1 MKVVL
6 LDDFH
11 PLINETLLKWGFEVI
26 DGRGFKSTDLLS
38 VENLDGIFIRS
49 SIPLNKSILSQLV
62 SLKFIARP
70 GAGLENIDIEYCKE
84 ANISVFRSP
93 EGNRDALAEHT
104 MGMILSLINNI
115 NTSNI
120 EVRDGIWLRE
130 DNRGIELKGKV
141 FAIIGYGYMGEAL
154 AKRLK
159 GFDVKVVAYD
169 KYKTNFSSKYVEEV
183 SMDFIYKNADFV
195 SLHTPLTPET
205 KDLVNKSFINNFIKP
220 FFLINTARGHS
231 VKIADLIEA
240 LESQKIIGA
249 CLDVLEFE
257 STSFEKFTFA
267 DDLIFKSLVKFN
279 NVLLTPHIAGWT
291 KESKEKMA
299 LHILRKVKT
308 KFGMKFL

>member
-26 DGRGFKSTDLLS
+26 DGKGFKPTDLTS
-38 VENLDGIFIRS
+38 VKDLDGIFIRS
-49 SIPLNKSILSQLV
+49 SIPLNKSILSELE

-84 ANISVFRSP
+84 VNISVFRSP

-104 MGMILSLINNI
+104 MGMILSLINKI

-130 DNRGIELKGKV
+130 ANRGIELKGKV

-159 GFDVKVVAYD
+159 GFDLTVVAYD

-183 SMDFIYKNADFV
+183 SMDYIYKNADFV

-205 KDLVNKSFINNFIKP
+205 KDLVNTSFINLFNKP
-220 FFLINTARGHS
+220 FF
-231 VKIADLIEA
+231 
-240 LESQKIIGA
+240 Q
-249 CLDVLEFE
+249 
-257 STSFEKFTFA
+257 
-267 DDLIFKSLVKFN
+267 
-279 NVLLTPHIAGWT
+279 
-291 KESKEKMA
+291 
-299 LHILRKVKT
+299 
-308 KFGMKFL
+308 

>member
-26 DGRGFKSTDLLS
+26 DGKGFKPTDLTS
-38 VENLDGIFIRS
+38 VKDLDGIFIRS
-49 SIPLNKSILSQLV
+49 SIPLNKSILSQLE

-84 ANISVFRSP
+84 VNISVFRSP

-104 MGMILSLINNI
+104 MGMILSLINKI

-130 DNRGIELKGKV
+130 ANRGIELKGKV
-141 FAIIGYGYMGEAL
+141 FAIIGYGFMGEAL

-205 KDLVNKSFINNFIKP
+205 KDLVNTSFINLFNKP

-231 VKIADLIEA
+231 VKVVDLIEA
-240 LESQKIIGA
+240 LENQKIIGA

-257 STSFEKFTFA
+257 STSFEEFSYA
-267 DDLIFKSLVKFN
+267 DNPKFKSLIKFKN
-279 NVLLTPHIAGWT
+279 ILLTPHIAGWT
-291 KESKEKMA
+291 VESKEKMA
-299 LHILRKVKT
+299 QVILNKIHD
-308 KFGMKFL
+308 KFIS

>member
-26 DGRGFKSTDLLS
+26 DGKGFKPKDLTS
-38 VENLDGIFIRS
+38 VKDLDGIFIRS
-49 SIPLNKSILSQLV
+49 SIPLNKSILSQLE

-84 ANISVFRSP
+84 VNISVFRSP
-93 EGNRDALAEHT
+93 EGNRDALAEHA
-104 MGMILSLINNI
+104 MGMILSLINKI

-130 DNRGIELKGKV
+130 ANRGIELKGKV

-159 GFDVKVVAYD
+159 GFDIKVVAYD

-205 KDLVNKSFINNFIKP
+205 KDLVNTSFINLFNKP

-231 VKIADLIEA
+231 VKVVDLMEA
-240 LESQKIIGA
+240 LENQKIIGA

-257 STSFEKFTFA
+257 STSFEKFSYA
-267 DDLIFKSLVKFN
+267 DNPKFKSLVKFKN
-279 NVLLTPHIAGWT
+279 ILLTPHIAGWT
-291 KESKEKMA
+291 VESKEKMA
-299 LHILRKVKT
+299 QVILNKIHD
-308 KFGMKFL
+308 KFIS

>member
-26 DGRGFKSTDLLS
+26 DGKGFKPTDLTS
-38 VENLDGIFIRS
+38 VKDLDGIFIRS
-49 SIPLNKSILSQLV
+49 SIPLNKSILSQLE

-84 ANISVFRSP
+84 VNISVFRSP

-104 MGMILSLINNI
+104 MGMILSLINKI

-130 DNRGIELKGKV
+130 ANRGIELKGKV
-141 FAIIGYGYMGEAL
+141 FAIIGYGFMGEAL

-195 SLHTPLTPET
+195 SLHTPLSPET
-205 KDLVNKSFINNFIKP
+205 KDLVNTSFINLFNKP

-231 VKIADLIEA
+231 VKVVDLMEA
-240 LESQKIIGA
+240 LENQKIIGA

-257 STSFEKFTFA
+257 STSFEKFSYA
-267 DDLIFKSLVKFN
+267 DNPKFKSLVKFKN
-279 NVLLTPHIAGWT
+279 ILLTPHIAGWT
-291 KESKEKMA
+291 VESKEKMA
-299 LHILRKVKT
+299 QVILNKIHD
-308 KFGMKFL
+308 KFIS

>member
-26 DGRGFKSTDLLS
+26 DGKGFKPTDLTS
-38 VENLDGIFIRS
+38 VKDLDGIFIRS
-49 SIPLNKSILSQLV
+49 SIPLNKSILSQLE

-84 ANISVFRSP
+84 VNISVFRSP

-104 MGMILSLINNI
+104 MGMILSLINKI

-130 DNRGIELKGKV
+130 ANRGIELKGKV
-141 FAIIGYGYMGEAL
+141 FAIIGYGFMGEAL

-195 SLHTPLTPET
+195 SLHTPLTHET
-205 KDLVNKSFINNFIKP
+205 KDLVNTLFINLFNKP

-231 VKIADLIEA
+231 VKVVDLIEA
-240 LESQKIIGA
+240 LENQKIIGA

-257 STSFEKFTFA
+257 STSFEKFSYA
-267 DDLIFKSLVKFN
+267 DNPKFKSLVKFKN
-279 NVLLTPHIAGWT
+279 ILLTPHIAGWT
-291 KESKEKMA
+291 VESKEKMA
-299 LHILRKVKT
+299 QVILNKIHDN
-308 KFGMKFL
+308 FIS

>member
-26 DGRGFKSTDLLS
+26 DGKGFKPTDLTS
-38 VENLDGIFIRS
+38 VKDLDGIFIRS
-49 SIPLNKSILSQLV
+49 SIPLNKSILSQLE

-84 ANISVFRSP
+84 VNISVFRSP

-104 MGMILSLINNI
+104 MGMILSLINKI

-130 DNRGIELKGKV
+130 ANRGIELKGKV

-159 GFDVKVVAYD
+159 GFDLTVVAYD

-205 KDLVNKSFINNFIKP
+205 KDLVNTSFITLFNKP

-231 VKIADLIEA
+231 VKVVDLMEA
-240 LESQKIIGA
+240 LENQKIIGA

-257 STSFEKFTFA
+257 STSFEKFSYA
-267 DDLIFKSLVKFN
+267 DNPKFKSLVKFKN
-279 NVLLTPHIAGWT
+279 ILLTPHIAGWT
-291 KESKEKMA
+291 VESKEKMA
-299 LHILRKVKT
+299 QVILNKIHD
-308 KFGMKFL
+308 KFIS

>member
-11 PLINETLLKWGFEVI
+11 PLTNETLLKWGFEVI
-26 DGRGFKSTDLLS
+26 DGKGFKSTDLIR
-38 VENLDGIFIRS
+38 VKDLDGIFIRS
-49 SIPLNKSILSQLV
+49 SIPLNKSILSQLE

-84 ANISVFRSP
+84 VNVLVFRSP

-104 MGMILSLINNI
+104 MGMILSLINKI

-130 DNRGIELKGKV
+130 ANRGIELKGKV

-169 KYKTNFSSKYVEEV
+169 KYKTNFSSQYVEEV

-205 KDLVNKSFINNFIKP
+205 KDLVNTSFINLFNKP
-220 FFLINTARGHS
+220 FLLINTARGHS
-231 VKIADLIEA
+231 VKVVDLIEA
-240 LESQKIIGA
+240 LENQKIIGA

-257 STSFEKFTFA
+257 STSFEKFSYA
-267 DDLIFKSLVKFN
+267 DNPKFKSLVKFN

-291 KESKEKMA
+291 VESKEKMA
-299 LHILRKVKT
+299 QVILNKIHD
-308 KFGMKFL
+308 KFIS

>member
-26 DGRGFKSTDLLS
+26 DGKGFKPKDLTS
-38 VENLDGIFIRS
+38 VKDLDGIFIRS
-49 SIPLNKSILSQLV
+49 SIPLNKSILSQLE

-84 ANISVFRSP
+84 VNISVFRSP

-104 MGMILSLINNI
+104 IGMILSLINKI

-130 DNRGIELKGKV
+130 ANRGIELKGKV
-141 FAIIGYGYMGEAL
+141 FAIIGYGFMGEAL

-205 KDLVNKSFINNFIKP
+205 KDLVNTSFINLFNKP

-231 VKIADLIEA
+231 VKVVDLMEA
-240 LESQKIIGA
+240 LENQKIIGA

-257 STSFEKFTFA
+257 STSFEKFSFA
-267 DDLIFKSLVKFN
+267 DNPKFKSLVKFKN
-279 NVLLTPHIAGWT
+279 ILLTPHIAGWT
-291 KESKEKMA
+291 VESKEKMA
-299 LHILRKVKT
+299 QVILNKIHD
-308 KFGMKFL
+308 KFIS

>member
-26 DGRGFKSTDLLS
+26 DGKGFKPKDLTS
-38 VENLDGIFIRS
+38 VKDLDGIFIRS
-49 SIPLNKSILSQLV
+49 SIPLNKSILSQLE

-84 ANISVFRSP
+84 VNISVFRSP

-104 MGMILSLINNI
+104 MGMILSLINKI

-130 DNRGIELKGKV
+130 ANRGIELKGKV

-159 GFDVKVVAYD
+159 GFDLTVVAYD

-205 KDLVNKSFINNFIKP
+205 KDLVNTSFINLFNKP

-231 VKIADLIEA
+231 VKVVDLMEA
-240 LESQKIIGA
+240 LENQKIIGA

-257 STSFEKFTFA
+257 STSFEKFSYA
-267 DDLIFKSLVKFN
+267 DNPKFKSLVKFK

-291 KESKEKMA
+291 VESKEKMA
-299 LHILRKVKT
+299 QVILNKIQD
-308 KFGMKFL
+308 KFIT

>member
-26 DGRGFKSTDLLS
+26 DGKGFKPKDLTS
-38 VENLDGIFIRS
+38 VKDLDGIFIRS
-49 SIPLNKSILSQLV
+49 SIPLNKSILSQLE

-84 ANISVFRSP
+84 VNISVFRSP

-104 MGMILSLINNI
+104 MGMILSLINKI

-130 DNRGIELKGKV
+130 ANRGIELKGKV
-141 FAIIGYGYMGEAL
+141 FAIIGYGFMGEAL

-205 KDLVNKSFINNFIKP
+205 KDLVNTSFINLFNKP

-231 VKIADLIEA
+231 VKVVDLMEA
-240 LESQKIIGA
+240 LENQKIIGA

-257 STSFEKFTFA
+257 STSFEKFSYA
-267 DDLIFKSLVKFN
+267 DNPKFKSLVKFKN
-279 NVLLTPHIAGWT
+279 ILLTPHIAGWT
-291 KESKEKMA
+291 VESKEKMA
-299 LHILRKVKT
+299 QVILNKIHD
-308 KFGMKFL
+308 KFIS

>member
-11 PLINETLLKWGFEVI
+11 PLINDTLLKWGFEVI
-26 DGRGFKSTDLLS
+26 DGKGFKPKDLTS
-38 VENLDGIFIRS
+38 VKDLDGIFIRS
-49 SIPLNKSILSQLV
+49 SIPLNKFILSQLE

-84 ANISVFRSP
+84 VNISVFRSP

-104 MGMILSLINNI
+104 MGMILSLINKI

-130 DNRGIELKGKV
+130 ANRGIELKGKV
-141 FAIIGYGYMGEAL
+141 FAIIGFGYMGEAL

-159 GFDVKVVAYD
+159 GFDLTVVAYD

-205 KDLVNKSFINNFIKP
+205 KDLVNTSFINLFNKP

-231 VKIADLIEA
+231 VKVVDLIEA
-240 LESQKIIGA
+240 LENQKIIGA

-257 STSFEKFTFA
+257 STSFEKFSYA
-267 DDLIFKSLVKFN
+267 DNPKFKSLIKFKN
-279 NVLLTPHIAGWT
+279 ILLTPHIAGWT
-291 KESKEKMA
+291 VESKEKMA
-299 LHILRKVKT
+299 QVILNKIHD
-308 KFGMKFL
+308 KFIS

>member
-26 DGRGFKSTDLLS
+26 DGKGFKSTDLIR
-38 VENLDGIFIRS
+38 VKDLDGIFIRS
-49 SIPLNKSILSQLV
+49 SIPLNKSILSQLE

-70 GAGLENIDIEYCKE
+70 GAGLENIDIKYCKE
-84 ANISVFRSP
+84 VNVLVFRSP

-104 MGMILSLINNI
+104 MGMILSLINKI

-130 DNRGIELKGKV
+130 ANRGIELKGKV

-169 KYKTNFSSKYVEEV
+169 KYKTNFSSQYVEEV

-205 KDLVNKSFINNFIKP
+205 KDLVNTSFINLFNKP

-231 VKIADLIEA
+231 VKVVDLIEA
-240 LESQKIIGA
+240 LENQKIIGA

-257 STSFEKFTFA
+257 STSFEKFSYA
-267 DDLIFKSLVKFN
+267 DNPKFKSLVKFN

-291 KESKEKMA
+291 VESKEKMA
-299 LHILRKVKT
+299 QVILNKICDN
-308 KFGMKFL
+308 FIS

>member
-26 DGRGFKSTDLLS
+26 DGKGFKPTDLTS
-38 VENLDGIFIRS
+38 VKDLDGIFIRS
-49 SIPLNKSILSQLV
+49 SIPLNKSILSQLE

-84 ANISVFRSP
+84 VNISVFRSP

-104 MGMILSLINNI
+104 MGMILSLINKI

-130 DNRGIELKGKV
+130 ANRGIELKGKV
-141 FAIIGYGYMGEAL
+141 FAIIGYGFMGEAL

-195 SLHTPLTPET
+195 SLHTPLTTET
-205 KDLVNKSFINNFIKP
+205 KDLVNTSFINLFNKP

-231 VKIADLIEA
+231 VKVVDLMEA
-240 LESQKIIGA
+240 LENQKIIGA

-257 STSFEKFTFA
+257 STSFEKFSYA
-267 DDLIFKSLVKFN
+267 DNPKFKSLVKFKN
-279 NVLLTPHIAGWT
+279 ILLTPHIAGWT
-291 KESKEKMA
+291 VESKEKMA
-299 LHILRKVKT
+299 QVILNKIHD
-308 KFGMKFL
+308 KFIS

>member
-26 DGRGFKSTDLLS
+26 DGKGFKPTDLTS
-38 VENLDGIFIRS
+38 VKDLDGIFIRS
-49 SIPLNKSILSQLV
+49 SIPLNKSILSQLE

-84 ANISVFRSP
+84 VNISVFRSP

-104 MGMILSLINNI
+104 MGMILSLINKI

-130 DNRGIELKGKV
+130 ANRGIELKGKV

-159 GFDVKVVAYD
+159 GFDLTVVAYD

-205 KDLVNKSFINNFIKP
+205 KDLVNTSFINLFNKS

-231 VKIADLIEA
+231 VKVVDLIEA
-240 LESQKIIGA
+240 LENQKIIGA

-257 STSFEKFTFA
+257 STSFEKFSYA
-267 DDLIFKSLVKFN
+267 DNPNFKSLVKFK

-291 KESKEKMA
+291 VESKEKMA
-299 LHILRKVKT
+299 QVILNKIQD
-308 KFGMKFL
+308 KFIT

>member
-26 DGRGFKSTDLLS
+26 DGKGFNPTDLTS
-38 VENLDGIFIRS
+38 VKNLDGIFIRS
-49 SIPLNKSILSQLV
+49 SIPLNKSIISQLV

-84 ANISVFRSP
+84 VNISVFRSP

-104 MGMILSLINNI
+104 MGMILSLINKI

-120 EVRDGIWLRE
+120 EVRDGVWLRE
-130 DNRGIELKGKV
+130 ANRGIELKGKV

-159 GFDVKVVAYD
+159 GFDLTVVAYD

-183 SMDFIYKNADFV
+183 SMDYIYKNADFV

-205 KDLVNKSFINNFIKP
+205 KDLVNTSFINLFNKP

-231 VKIADLIEA
+231 VKVVDLTEA
-240 LESQKIIGA
+240 LENQKIIGA

-257 STSFEKFTFA
+257 STSFEKFSYA
-267 DDLIFKSLVKFN
+267 DNPKFKSLVKFK

-291 KESKEKMA
+291 VESKEKMA
-299 LHILRKVKT
+299 QVILNKIQD
-308 KFGMKFL
+308 KFIT

>member
-26 DGRGFKSTDLLS
+26 DGKGFKPTDLTS
-38 VENLDGIFIRS
+38 VKDLDGIFIRS
-49 SIPLNKSILSQLV
+49 SIPLNKSILSELE

-84 ANISVFRSP
+84 VNISVFRSP

-104 MGMILSLINNI
+104 MGMMLSLINKI

-130 DNRGIELKGKV
+130 ANRGIELKGKV

-159 GFDVKVVAYD
+159 GFDLTVVAYD

-205 KDLVNKSFINNFIKP
+205 KDLVNTSFINLFNKP

-231 VKIADLIEA
+231 VIIADLIEA
-240 LESQKIIGA
+240 LENQKIIGA

-257 STSFEKFTFA
+257 STSFEKFSYA
-267 DDLIFKSLVKFN
+267 DNPNFKSLVKFK

-291 KESKEKMA
+291 VESKEKMA
-299 LHILRKVKT
+299 QVILNKIQD
-308 KFGMKFL
+308 KFIT

>member
-11 PLINETLLKWGFEVI
+11 PLINKTLLKWGFEII
-26 DGRGFKSTDLLS
+26 DGKGFKPTDLTS
-38 VENLDGIFIRS
+38 VKDLDGIFIRS
-49 SIPLNKSILSQLV
+49 SIPLNKSILSQLE

-84 ANISVFRSP
+84 VNISVFRSP

-104 MGMILSLINNI
+104 MGMILSLINKI

-130 DNRGIELKGKV
+130 ANRGIELKGKV
-141 FAIIGYGYMGEAL
+141 FAIIGYGFMGEAL

-205 KDLVNKSFINNFIKP
+205 KDLVNTSFINLFNKP

-231 VKIADLIEA
+231 VKVVDLMEA
-240 LESQKIIGA
+240 LENQKIIGA

-257 STSFEKFTFA
+257 STSFEKFSYA
-267 DDLIFKSLVKFN
+267 DNPKFKSLVKFKN
-279 NVLLTPHIAGWT
+279 ILLTPHIAGWT
-291 KESKEKMA
+291 VESKEKMA
-299 LHILRKVKT
+299 QVILNKIHD
-308 KFGMKFL
+308 KFIS

>member
-11 PLINETLLKWGFEVI
+11 PLISETLLKWGFEVI
-26 DGRGFKSTDLLS
+26 YGKGFKSTDLTS
-38 VENLDGIFIRS
+38 VKDLDGIFIRS
-49 SIPLNKSILSQLV
+49 SIPLNKSILSQLE

-84 ANISVFRSP
+84 VNISVFRSP

-104 MGMILSLINNI
+104 MGMILSLINKI

-130 DNRGIELKGKV
+130 ANRGIELKGKV

-159 GFDVKVVAYD
+159 GFDLTVVAYD

-195 SLHTPLTPET
+195 SLHTPLTTET
-205 KDLVNKSFINNFIKP
+205 KDLVNTSFINLFNKP

-231 VKIADLIEA
+231 VIISDLIEA
-240 LESQKIIGA
+240 LENQKIIGA

-257 STSFEKFTFA
+257 STSFEKFSFA
-267 DDLIFKSLVKFN
+267 DNPKFKSLVKFK

-291 KESKEKMA
+291 VESKEKMA
-299 LHILRKVKT
+299 QVILNKIQDNFIT
-308 KFGMKFL
+308 

>member
-11 PLINETLLKWGFEVI
+11 PSINETLLKWGFEVI
-26 DGRGFKSTDLLS
+26 DGKGFKSSDLTS
-38 VENLDGIFIRS
+38 IENLDGIFIRS
-49 SIPLNKSILSQLV
+49 SIPLNKSILSQLE

-84 ANISVFRSP
+84 VNISVFRSP

-104 MGMILSLINNI
+104 MGMILSLINKI

-130 DNRGIELKGKV
+130 ANRGIELKGKV

-169 KYKTNFSSKYVEEV
+169 KYKTNFTSKYVQEV

-205 KDLVNKSFINNFIKP
+205 KDLVNTSFINLFNKP

-231 VKIADLIEA
+231 VKVVDLIEA
-240 LESQKIIGA
+240 LENQKIIGA

-257 STSFEKFTFA
+257 STSFEKFSYA
-267 DDLIFKSLVKFN
+267 DNPKFKSLVKFN

-291 KESKEKMA
+291 VESKEKMA
-299 LHILRKVKT
+299 QVILNKIRD
-308 KFGMKFL
+308 KFIS

>member
-11 PLINETLLKWGFEVI
+11 PLISETLLKWGFEVI
-26 DGRGFKSTDLLS
+26 DGKGFKSTDLIS
-38 VENLDGIFIRS
+38 VKDLDGIFIRS
-49 SIPLNKSILSQLV
+49 SIPLNKSIISQLE

-84 ANISVFRSP
+84 VNISVFRSP

-115 NTSNI
+115 NNSNI

-130 DNRGIELKGKV
+130 ANRGIELKGKV

-159 GFDVKVVAYD
+159 GFDVTVVAYD
-169 KYKTNFSSKYVEEV
+169 KYKTNFSSNYVEEV
-183 SMDFIYKNADFV
+183 SMDYIYKNADFV
-195 SLHTPLTPET
+195 SLHTPLNPET
-205 KDLVNKSFINNFIKP
+205 KDLVNTSFINLFNKP
-220 FFLINTARGHS
+220 FLLINTARGHS
-231 VKIADLIEA
+231 VIISDLIEA
-240 LESQKIIGA
+240 LENQKIIGA

-257 STSFEKFTFA
+257 STSFEKFSYA
-267 DDLIFKSLVKFN
+267 DNPNFKSLVKFK

-291 KESKEKMA
+291 VESKEKMA
-299 LHILRKVKT
+299 QVILNKIQY
-308 KFGMKFL
+308 KFIT

>member
-26 DGRGFKSTDLLS
+26 DGKGFKSTDLIR
-38 VENLDGIFIRS
+38 VKDLDGIFIRS
-49 SIPLNKSILSQLV
+49 SIPLNKSILSQLE

-84 ANISVFRSP
+84 VNVLVFRSP

-104 MGMILSLINNI
+104 MGMILSLINKI

-130 DNRGIELKGKV
+130 ANRGIELKGKV

-169 KYKTNFSSKYVEEV
+169 KYKTNFSSQYVEEV

-205 KDLVNKSFINNFIKP
+205 KDLVNTSFINLFNKP

-231 VKIADLIEA
+231 VKVVDLIEA
-240 LESQKIIGA
+240 LENQKIIGA

-257 STSFEKFTFA
+257 STSFEKFSYA
-267 DDLIFKSLVKFN
+267 DNPKFKSLVKFN

-291 KESKEKMA
+291 VESKEKMA
-299 LHILRKVKT
+299 QVILNKIRDN
-308 KFGMKFL
+308 FIS

>member
-26 DGRGFKSTDLLS
+26 DGKGFKPTDLTS
-38 VENLDGIFIRS
+38 VKDLDGIFIRS
-49 SIPLNKSILSQLV
+49 SIPLNKSILSQLE

-84 ANISVFRSP
+84 VNISVFRSP

-104 MGMILSLINNI
+104 MGMILSLINKI

-130 DNRGIELKGKV
+130 ANRGIELKGKF
-141 FAIIGYGYMGEAL
+141 FAIIGYGFMGEAL

-205 KDLVNKSFINNFIKP
+205 KDLVNTSFINLFNKP

-231 VKIADLIEA
+231 VKVVDLMEA
-240 LESQKIIGA
+240 LENQKIIGA

-257 STSFEKFTFA
+257 STSFEKFSYA
-267 DDLIFKSLVKFN
+267 DNPKFKSLVKFKN
-279 NVLLTPHIAGWT
+279 ILLTPHIAGWT
-291 KESKEKMA
+291 VESKEKMA
-299 LHILRKVKT
+299 QVILNKIHD
-308 KFGMKFL
+308 KFIS

>member
-11 PLINETLLKWGFEVI
+11 HLINETLLKWGFEVI
-26 DGRGFKSTDLLS
+26 DGKGFKPKDLTS
-38 VENLDGIFIRS
+38 VKDLDGIFVRS
-49 SIPLNKSILSQLV
+49 SIPLNKSVLSQLE

-70 GAGLENIDIEYCKE
+70 GAGLENIDIKYCKE
-84 ANISVFRSP
+84 VNISVFRSP

-130 DNRGIELKGKV
+130 ANRGIELKGKV

-159 GFDVKVVAYD
+159 GFDVTVVAYD
-169 KYKTNFSSKYVEEV
+169 KYKTNFSSNYVEEV
-183 SMDFIYKNADFV
+183 SMDYIYKNADFV
-195 SLHTPLTPET
+195 SLHTPLNPET
-205 KDLVNKSFINNFIKP
+205 KDLVNTSFINLFNKP
-220 FFLINTARGHS
+220 FLLINTARGHS
-231 VKIADLIEA
+231 VIISDLIEA
-240 LESQKIIGA
+240 LENQKIIGA

-257 STSFEKFTFA
+257 STSFEKFSYA
-267 DDLIFKSLVKFN
+267 DNPNFKLLVKFK

-291 KESKEKMA
+291 VESKEKMA
-299 LHILRKVKT
+299 QVILNKIQY
-308 KFGMKFL
+308 KFIT

>member
-26 DGRGFKSTDLLS
+26 DGKGFKPTDLTS
-38 VENLDGIFIRS
+38 VKDLDGIFIRS
-49 SIPLNKSILSQLV
+49 SIPLNKSILSQLE

-84 ANISVFRSP
+84 VNISVFRSP

-104 MGMILSLINNI
+104 MGMILSLINKI

-130 DNRGIELKGKV
+130 ANRGIELKGKV

-159 GFDVKVVAYD
+159 GFDLTVVAYD

-183 SMDFIYKNADFV
+183 SMDYIYKNADFV

-205 KDLVNKSFINNFIKP
+205 KDLVNTSFINLFNKP

-231 VKIADLIEA
+231 VKVVDLMEA
-240 LESQKIIGA
+240 LENQKIIGA

-257 STSFEKFTFA
+257 STSFEKFSYA
-267 DDLIFKSLVKFN
+267 DNPKFKSLVKFK

-291 KESKEKMA
+291 VESKEKMA
-299 LHILRKVKT
+299 QVILNKIHD
-308 KFGMKFL
+308 KFIS

>member
-11 PLINETLLKWGFEVI
+11 PSINETLLKWGFEVI
-26 DGRGFKSTDLLS
+26 DGKGFKSTDLIRIKDL
-38 VENLDGIFIRS
+38 NGIFIRS
-49 SIPLNKSILSQLV
+49 SIPLNKSILSQLE

-84 ANISVFRSP
+84 VNISVFRSP

-104 MGMILSLINNI
+104 MGMILSLINKI

-154 AKRLK
+154 AKRMK

-205 KDLVNKSFINNFIKP
+205 KDLVNTSFINLFNKP

-231 VKIADLIEA
+231 VKVVDLIEA
-240 LESQKIIGA
+240 LENQKIIGA

-257 STSFEKFTFA
+257 STSFEKFSYA
-267 DDLIFKSLVKFN
+267 DNPKFKSLVKFK

-291 KESKEKMA
+291 VESKEKMA
-299 LHILRKVKT
+299 QVILNKIRD
-308 KFGMKFL
+308 KFIS

>member
-26 DGRGFKSTDLLS
+26 DGKGFKPTDLTS
-38 VENLDGIFIRS
+38 VKDLDGIFIRS
-49 SIPLNKSILSQLV
+49 SIPLNKSILSQLE

-84 ANISVFRSP
+84 VNISVFRSP

-104 MGMILSLINNI
+104 MGMILSLINKI

-130 DNRGIELKGKV
+130 ANRGIELKGKV

-159 GFDVKVVAYD
+159 GFDLTVVAYD

-183 SMDFIYKNADFV
+183 SMDYIYKNADFV

-205 KDLVNKSFINNFIKP
+205 KDLVNTSFINLFNKP

-231 VKIADLIEA
+231 VKVVDLMEA
-240 LESQKIIGA
+240 LENQKIIGA

-257 STSFEKFTFA
+257 STSFEKFSYA
-267 DDLIFKSLVKFN
+267 DNPKFKSLVKFKN
-279 NVLLTPHIAGWT
+279 ILLTPHIAGWT
-291 KESKEKMA
+291 VESKEKMA
-299 LHILRKVKT
+299 QVILNKIHD
-308 KFGMKFL
+308 KFIS

>member
-26 DGRGFKSTDLLS
+26 DGKGFKPTDLTS
-38 VENLDGIFIRS
+38 VKDLDGIFIRS
-49 SIPLNKSILSQLV
+49 SIPLNKSILSQLE

-84 ANISVFRSP
+84 VNISVFRSP

-104 MGMILSLINNI
+104 MGMILSLINKI

-130 DNRGIELKGKV
+130 ANRGIELKGKV

-159 GFDVKVVAYD
+159 GFDLTVVAYD

-195 SLHTPLTPET
+195 SLHTPLTTET
-205 KDLVNKSFINNFIKP
+205 KDLVNTSFINLFNKP

-231 VKIADLIEA
+231 VKVVDLMEA
-240 LESQKIIGA
+240 LENQKIIGA

-257 STSFEKFTFA
+257 STSFEKFSYA
-267 DDLIFKSLVKFN
+267 DNPKFKSLVKFK

-291 KESKEKMA
+291 VESKEKMA
-299 LHILRKVKT
+299 QVILNKIQD
-308 KFGMKFL
+308 KFIT

>member
-26 DGRGFKSTDLLS
+26 DGKGFKPTDLTS
-38 VENLDGIFIRS
+38 VKDLDGIFIRS
-49 SIPLNKSILSQLV
+49 SIPLNKSILSQLE

-84 ANISVFRSP
+84 VNISVFRSP

-104 MGMILSLINNI
+104 IGMILSLINKI

-130 DNRGIELKGKV
+130 ANRGIELKGKV

-205 KDLVNKSFINNFIKP
+205 KDLVNTSFINLFNKP

-231 VKIADLIEA
+231 VKVVDLIEA
-240 LESQKIIGA
+240 LENQKIFGA

-257 STSFEKFTFA
+257 STSFEKFSYA
-267 DDLIFKSLVKFN
+267 DNPNFMSLVKFK

-291 KESKEKMA
+291 VESKEKMA
-299 LHILRKVKT
+299 QVILNKIHD
-308 KFGMKFL
+308 KFIS

>member
-11 PLINETLLKWGFEVI
+11 PLISETLLEWGFEVI
-26 DGRGFKSTDLLS
+26 DGKGFKSKDLTS
-38 VENLDGIFIRS
+38 VKDLDGIFIRS
-49 SIPLNKSILSQLV
+49 SIPLNKSIISQLE

-84 ANISVFRSP
+84 VNISVFRSP

-104 MGMILSLINNI
+104 IGMILSLINKI

-120 EVRDGIWLRE
+120 EVKDGIWLRE
-130 DNRGIELKGKV
+130 ANRGIELKGKV
-141 FAIIGYGYMGEAL
+141 FAIIGYGFMGEAL

-205 KDLVNKSFINNFIKP
+205 KDLVNTSFINLFNKP

-231 VKIADLIEA
+231 VKVVDLIEA
-240 LESQKIIGA
+240 LENQKIIGT

-257 STSFEKFTFA
+257 STSFEEFSYAENPKFE
-267 DDLIFKSLVKFN
+267 SLVKFK

-291 KESKEKMA
+291 VESKEKMA
-299 LHILRKVKT
+299 QVILNKIQD
-308 KFGMKFL
+308 KFIT